1 MITQKEAIANVNSK
15 GYSTFVKVKE
25 EIVKVTQKILQNW
38 LSFQESAMET
48 SMQFFF
54 LQFERHIL

>member
-15 GYSTFVKVKE
+15 GYSTFVKVTE